1 MQQLVTVDETLAE
14 IDAVLDRMSTENAGS
29 GALTPQRRRRIREI
43 LSPQANGDQDT
54 W

>member
-1 MQQLVTVDETLAE
+1 VQQLVTVDETLAE